1 MQILHKNNAS
11 FRLAAI
17 IPFALSRENGE
28 IWSSNKALALLA
40 GGCSE
45 RTITRDVET
54 YVALGI
60 VIVEE
65 GWRDQLGKKVR
76 TRKIKLAVPR
86 DVPGYVKIG

>member
-11 FRLAAI
+11 FRLIAI
-17 IPFALSRENGE
+17 VPFALSRENGE
-28 IWSSNKALALLA
+28 IWDSNKTLAALA

-54 YVALGI
+54 YVSLGI

-65 GWRDQLGKKVR
+65 GWRESLGKMVR
-76 TRKIKLAVPR
+76 TRKLKLAMPLAM
-86 DVPGYVKIG
+86 PGYVKIT